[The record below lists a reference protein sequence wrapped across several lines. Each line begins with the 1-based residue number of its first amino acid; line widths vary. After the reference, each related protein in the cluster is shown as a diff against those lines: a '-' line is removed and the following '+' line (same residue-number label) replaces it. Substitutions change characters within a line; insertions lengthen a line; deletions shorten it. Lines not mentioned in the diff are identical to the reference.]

1 MQELVKSL
9 AQKTDSKIVLIVL
22 DGLGD
27 LPAEGEGGGKTPLEA
42 ARTPNLDR
50 LAKEAALGLMDPIA
64 RGITPGSGPGHLGL
78 FGYDPLQYEVG
89 RGVLE
94 ALGIGLDLEPED
106 VAARGNFATVDENGV
121 LTDRRAGRL
130 PTDENKRICAK
141 LQRQIKKIEDVAI
154 QIEPVMDHRFAVIF
168 RGPGLGGAVADTDP
182 QKTGLPPLPVTA
194 LAQDRGSR
202 KTARIAER
210 FVFQAMAA
218 LKDEVKA
225 NAVLLRGFGKLP
237 QIPKMQDLYKLT
249 PAVIAGY
256 PMYRGL
262 ARLIGMEILP
272 LELGNESLEEK
283 LRLLRENW
291 GRFDFFF
298 VHIKR
303 TDSAGEDGDFARKAK
318 LIEEFDAHLPKV
330 LELKPDVLAI
340 TADHSTPVPLKSHS
354 WHPVPLLLHSRYI
367 WPGGNRDQRFTE
379 RDCRSGGL
387 GRFQA
392 IELMPELLA
401 HALKLQKFG
410 A

>member
-1 MQELVKSL
+1 MEEIIRAI
-9 AQKTDSKIVLIVL
+9 AQKTDSKIVLVVL

-27 LPAEGEGGGKTPLEA
+27 LPVEGKTPLEA
-42 ARTPNLDR
+42 ARTPTLDE
-50 LAKEAALGLMDPIA
+50 LAGNSALGLLDPIA

-106 VAARGNFATVDENGV
+106 VAVRGNFATVDENGV

-141 LQRQIKKIEDVAI
+141 LQRQIRKIEDVSV
-154 QIEPVMDHRFAVIF
+154 QIEPVMDHRFALVL
-168 RGPGLGGAVADTDP
+168 RGPGLGSGVADTDP
-182 QKTGLPPLPVTA
+182 QKTGLKPLPVTA
-194 LAQDRGSR
+194 VAQDRGSR

-210 FVFQAMAA
+210 FVFQAMAV

-237 QIPKMQDLYKLT
+237 KIPKLQELYKLT

-272 LELGNESLEEK
+272 LELGDERLEEK
-283 LRLLRENW
+283 MRLLREHW
-291 GRFDFFF
+291 ERFDFFF
-298 VHIKR
+298 IHIKR
-303 TDSAGEDGDFARKAK
+303 TDSAGEDGNFSRKVE
-318 LIEEFDAHLPKV
+318 LIEEFDAHLPEILA
-330 LELKPDVLAI
+330 LEPDVLAI
-340 TADHSTPVPLKSHS
+340 TADHSTPVPLRSHS

-367 WPGGNRDQRFTE
+367 WPGGSDQRFTE
-379 RDCRSGGL
+379 RACRRGGL
-387 GRFQA
+387 GRFRA
-392 IELMPELLA
+392 VELMPELLA

>member
-1 MQELVKSL
+1 MKMQELIKSL

-27 LPAEGEGGGKTPLEA
+27 LPVEGRTPLEA
-42 ARTPNLDR
+42 AKTPNLDK
-50 LAKEAALGLMDPIA
+50 LAQGSALGLMDPIA

-78 FGYDPLQYEVG
+78 FGYEPLQYEIG

-94 ALGIGLDLEPED
+94 ALGIGLGLEPED
-106 VAARGNFATVDENGV
+106 VAVRGNFATVDEKGV
-121 LTDRRAGRL
+121 LTDRRAGRI

-141 LQRQIKKIEDVAI
+141 LQRQIKRIEDVSV
-154 QIEPVMDHRFAVIF
+154 QIEPVMDHRFALVF
-168 RGPGLGGAVADTDP
+168 RGPGLGSGVADTDP
-182 QKTGLPPLPVTA
+182 QRTGLKPLPVTA
-194 LAQDRGSR
+194 TAQDRASR

-210 FVFQAMAA
+210 FIAQAMAI

-237 QIPKMQDLYKLT
+237 KIPKMQELYKLT

-262 ARLIGMEILP
+262 ARLIGMEVLP
-272 LELGNESLEEK
+272 LELGDERLEEK
-283 LRLLRENW
+283 TRLLREHW
-291 GRFDFFF
+291 ERFDFFF
-298 VHIKR
+298 IHVKR
-303 TDSAGEDGDFARKAK
+303 TDSAGEDGNFARKVE
-318 LIEEFDAHLPKV
+318 LIEEFDAHLSKV
-330 LELKPDVLAI
+330 LELRPDVLAI

-367 WPGGNRDQRFTE
+367 WSGGSQDQRFTE
-379 RDCRSGGL
+379 RDCRKGGL
-387 GRFQA
+387 GRFRA
-392 IELMPELLA
+392 VELMPELLA
-401 HALKLQKFG
+401 HGLKLQKFG

>member
-1 MQELVKSL
+1 MQEVIRSLV
-9 AQKTDSKIVLIVL
+9 QKTDSKIVLVVL

-27 LPAEGEGGGKTPLEA
+27 LPVEGRTPLEA
-42 ARTPNLDR
+42 ARTPNLDG
-50 LAKEAALGLMDPIA
+50 LAKNSALGLMDPIG

-94 ALGIGLDLEPED
+94 ALGIGLDLDPED
-106 VAARGNFATVDENGV
+106 VAVRGNFATVDENGV

-141 LQRQIKKIEDVAI
+141 LQRQIRKIEDVSV
-154 QIEPVMDHRFAVIF
+154 QIEPVMDHRFALVL
-168 RGPGLGGAVADTDP
+168 RGPGLGGDVADTDP
-182 QKTGLPPLPVTA
+182 QRTGLKPLPVTA
-194 LAQDRGSR
+194 VAQDRGSR

-210 FVFQAMAA
+210 FVFQAMAV

-237 QIPKMQDLYKLT
+237 KIPKMQELYKLT
-249 PAVIAGY
+249 PAVLAGY

-272 LELGNESLEEK
+272 LALGDERLEEK
-283 LRLLRENW
+283 VRLLREHW

-298 VHIKR
+298 IHIKR
-303 TDSAGEDGDFARKAK
+303 TDSAGEDGNFARKVE
-318 LIEEFDAHLPKV
+318 LIEEFDTHLPEI
-330 LELKPDVLAI
+330 LDLGPDVLAI
-340 TADHSTPVPLKSHS
+340 TADHSTPVPLKAHS
-354 WHPVPLLLHSRYI
+354 WHPVPLLLHSPYT
-367 WPGGNRDQRFTE
+367 WPGGSDQRFTE
-379 RDCRSGGL
+379 RDCRRGGL
-387 GRFQA
+387 GRFRA
-392 IELMPELLA
+392 VELMPELLA